1 MTEEHT
7 TGSRKQITAQTWLM
21 ERVRMMPDLL
31 EEAPHWV
38 TTIFDHAWA
47 PMTALS
53 NEINHLPSAVWPMLM
68 SFPCG
73 YVYITTD
80 ESEYLP
86 GPGTVRYQRVQNV
99 ARVSVEDLADENERP
114 LHVIGHLIDH
124 HLGCGGQPEGLW
136 LSEGGGITPQ
146 WAQVGA
152 QLAQLYALGYAPD
165 DVAQSGVRDYFAQSL
180 ALYCRDR
187 SSLNVAD
194 PQIEKWLHN
203 TLWNREFWKS
213 AQGEGE

>member
-1 MTEEHT
+1 MTEEQ
-7 TGSRKQITAQTWLM
+7 GSGSHKRSTAQSWLM
-21 ERVRMMPDLL
+21 ERARLMPDLL

-38 TTIFDHAWA
+38 STIFDHAWA
-47 PMTALS
+47 PMTALT
-53 NEINHLPSAVWPMLM
+53 NELKHLPAALWPTLM
-68 SFPCG
+68 SFPGG
-73 YVYITTD
+73 YVYITAD
-80 ESEYLP
+80 PSDYVP

-146 WAQVGA
+146 WSEVGA
-152 QLAQLYALGYAPD
+152 RLAQLYQLGYAAD
-165 DVAQSGVRDYFAQSL
+165 EVARSGVRDYFAQSL

-187 SSLNVAD
+187 PSLNIAD
-194 PQIEKWLHN
+194 PQIEKWFHN
-203 TLWNREFWKS
+203 TLWSREFWKS
-213 AQGEGE
+213 TQGQGE